1 METHVKVL
9 GWFNI
14 AMGALGVLFALMMLG
29 GSFVLAGFLSQAAA
43 DADIPAGVIQAV
55 AIFLTILFLALSLP
69 SLILG
74 VGLLNFRPWARVLG
88 IVLCALHLLN
98 VPIGTAISLY
108 GFWVLLK
115 PETEALFRQRAVQA
129 PA

>member
-14 AMGALGVLFALMMLG
+14 AMGVLGVLFALTMLG
-29 GSFVLAGFLSQAAA
+29 GSFVLTAILSQAAA
-43 DADIPAGVIQAV
+43 DADIPAGVIQMI

-74 VGLLNFRPWARVLG
+74 VGLLNLRQWARVLG

-115 PETEALFRQRAVQA
+115 PETEALFRSRAVQ
-129 PA
+129 PTV